1 LDGKGEAAHQRGD
14 MYWRR
19 WKTFVECWGVRGDP
33 FLDQVSENGER
44 LLLARGFLVRH
55 RLFKFDPQGRSTDE
69 REKPVVS
76 ATLRDAI
83 SSVASSFRKRGR
95 PSPFHLQDRV
105 NDTGSV
111 HPRIRALLR
120 GFEAIDDPPKRQK
133 AVTPALLRDLVAMV
147 QDFPE
152 GSKHAAD
159 LIVGAYFFAMR
170 ACEFCTTRNRGR
182 TKILTCGNVTFRDKD
197 RNEVPHSDAQ
207 LGFKSAFV
215 TICFVDQKNG
225 TKMERRS
232 QRRSGVPG
240 LCPVEAWSA
249 VIHRIQRQFPEITN
263 KGDLPVCSYKSGC
276 ETSTMRSKGHHEV
289 SDERVRELL
298 RSTCQIFDGVNQYG
312 ISAGEIGT
320 RSIRSGAAMALA
332 VQGGQSERSIMMLGR
347 WKSLAFLVYIR
358 PQVLEWAGD
367 MSCRMANTTSF
378 LDVGGDGSKGRSTAP
393 YTNPNNAEDVELLA
407 FPLFGV

>member
-1 LDGKGEAAHQRGD
+1 

-19 WKTFVECWGVRGDP
+19 WKEFVEGWGVRGDP
-33 FLDQVSENGER
+33 LLDQVPADSER

-55 RLFKFDPQGRSTDE
+55 RLFKFDPQGRSTEE

-76 ATLRDAI
+76 STLRDAI
-83 SSVASSFRKRGR
+83 SSVASSFRKCGR
-95 PSPFHLQDRV
+95 PSPFHLQNRV

-111 HPRIRALLR
+111 HPRIRALLK
-120 GFEAIDDPPKRQK
+120 GFESLDDPPKRQK
-133 AVTPALLRDLVAMV
+133 AVTPALLRDLMLMV
-147 QDFPE
+147 KDFPE

-159 LIVGAYFFAMR
+159 LIIGAYFFAMR
-170 ACEFCTTRNRGR
+170 ACEFCTTKNRGR
-182 TKILTCGNVTFRDKD
+182 TKILTCGHVTFRDKE

-207 LGFKSAFV
+207 LGLKAAFV

-232 QRRSGVPG
+232 QRRSGVRG
-240 LCPVEAWSA
+240 LCPVEAWAA
-249 VIHRIQRQFPEITN
+249 VIQRIERQFPGISD
-263 KGDLPVCSYKSGC
+263 KKDLPVCSYRSD
-276 ETSTMRSKGHHEV
+276 TSENNSNNSNSRHEV
-289 SDERVRELL
+289 SSERVRELL
-298 RSTCQIFDGVNQYG
+298 RSTCQVFDGVNQYG
-312 ISAGEIGT
+312 ISASEVGT

-367 MSCRMANTTSF
+367 MSCRMVNTASF
-378 LDVGGDGSKGRSTAP
+378 LDVGGDGSRGRSTAP
-393 YTNPNNAEDVELLA
+393 YTNPNNAEEVELPA

>member
-1 LDGKGEAAHQRGD
+1 

-19 WKTFVECWGVRGDP
+19 WKCFVEGWGVTGDP
-33 FLDQVSENGER
+33 FLDQISEDGER

-55 RLFKFDPQGRSTDE
+55 RLFKFDAQGRSTEE

-76 ATLRDAI
+76 STLRDAI

-95 PSPFHLQDRV
+95 ASPFHLQNRV

-133 AVTPALLRDLVAMV
+133 AVTPALLRDLRSMV
-147 QDFPE
+147 GDFPE

-159 LIVGAYFFAMR
+159 LIIGAYFFAMR

-182 TKILTCGNVTFRDKD
+182 TKILTCGHVTFRDKD
-197 RNEVPHSDAQ
+197 RNEVSHSDQQ
-207 LGFKSAFV
+207 LGLKSAFV

-232 QRRSGVPG
+232 QRRSGVKG
-240 LCPVEAWSA
+240 LCPVEAWAA
-249 VIHRIQRQFPEITN
+249 VIQRIERQFPGIMD
-263 KGDLPVCSYKSGC
+263 KQDLPVCSYRNNN
-276 ETSTMRSKGHHEV
+276 ETSSRAGHHEV
-289 SDERVRELL
+289 SDERVRDLL
-298 RSTCQIFDGVNQYG
+298 RSTCQVFDGVNQYG
-312 ISAGEIGT
+312 ISAGEVGT

-393 YTNPNNAEDVELLA
+393 YTNPNNAEEVELPA

>member
-1 LDGKGEAAHQRGD
+1 
-14 MYWRR
+14 MSM
-19 WKTFVECWGVRGDP
+19 VE
-33 FLDQVSENGER
+33 
-44 LLLARGFLVRH
+44 
-55 RLFKFDPQGRSTDE
+55 
-69 REKPVVS
+69 
-76 ATLRDAI
+76 
-83 SSVASSFRKRGR
+83 
-95 PSPFHLQDRV
+95 
-105 NDTGSV
+105 
-111 HPRIRALLR
+111 
-120 GFEAIDDPPKRQK
+120 
-133 AVTPALLRDLVAMV
+133 
-147 QDFPE
+147 DFPE

-159 LIVGAYFFAMR
+159 LIIGAYFFAMR

-197 RNEVPHSDAQ
+197 RNEVPHGDVQ
-207 LGFKSAFV
+207 LGLKSVFV

-232 QRRSGVPG
+232 QRRSGVKG
-240 LCPVEAWSA
+240 LCPVEAWAS
-249 VIHRIQRQFPEITN
+249 VIQRIERQFPET
-263 KGDLPVCSYKSGC
+263 KDKKDLPVCSYRNNN
-276 ETSTMRSKGHHEV
+276 ETSRRSSHHEV
-289 SDERVRELL
+289 SDERVRDLL

-312 ISAGEIGT
+312 ISAGEVGT

-393 YTNPNNAEDVELLA
+393 YTNPNNAEEVELPA